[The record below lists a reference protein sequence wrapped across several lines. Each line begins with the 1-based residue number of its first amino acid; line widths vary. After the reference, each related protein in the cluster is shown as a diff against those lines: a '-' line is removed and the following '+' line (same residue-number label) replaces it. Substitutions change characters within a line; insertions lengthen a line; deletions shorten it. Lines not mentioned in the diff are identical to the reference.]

1 MSVLRKASKSRWAVL
16 MGTLAVAVEPVAGGG

>member
-16 MGTLAVAVEPVAGGG
+16 MGTLAVVVKPVAGG